1 QAGKAHN
8 QPMLRPFRKEVNR
21 YRSELQPILERRDD
35 HFAVIEGHEK
45 TSHYLHT
52 GSVVSHREPL
62 REMLCAQLDEML
74 LPVGIEPPRPL
85 QVARKMT
92 LGNEVGECGLKR

>member
-1 QAGKAHN
+1 AGKAQK
-8 QPMLRPFRKEVNR
+8 QPMLGRVGKEVNR
-21 YRSELQPILERRDD
+21 YRLELEPMLERRDG
-35 HFAVIEGHEK
+35 HFTVIEGHEK

-52 GSVVSHREPL
+52 GIVFSHREPL